1 MADNK
6 PDIWVNADVYVTQQ
20 ENPKI
25 KPDGTFPEYWQLV
38 GLLNGSDGFTQERE
52 FSETEATAWGKGVV
66 DKSRKD
72 FKSTGGFTA
81 LEDNPVTHYLAWP
94 GSTEHVI
101 TVPHP
106 ARVYV
111 AYKTIDKDGNTLI
124 WVTREKAEVFAGNL
138 SKTDEVAGKQF
149 AVTHFVDSKGGLFDQ
164 IKIKAG
170 EKTIQKIA
178 PIRIDGV
185 TAEESPLVLPATG
198 GSRCRWSTRS
208 RESRTA
214 SRWSSARSWQPRCW
228 WISPNPT
235 KEETTWHSSQRMLKS
250 MPRRPVAV

>member
-198 GSRCRWSTRS
+198 GGFNPGG
-208 RESRTA
+208 A
-214 SRWSSARSWQPRCW
+214 AAAPAGPGAAGPGAAAGNPGQP
-228 WISPNPT
+228 PAAP
-235 KEETTWHSSQRMLKS
+235 
-250 MPRRPVAV
+250 PRAGGQPGVGG